1 MVKGEHYLPR
11 FYLEKFS
18 NDGKIDVLN
27 ISNGKI
33 FSTSVERIGKKSYF
47 YDLNPG
53 ELKKIL
59 SEHLKLTN
67 ITHSQF
73 EELTDDVQFVEKA
86 LSRLENK
93 AASLFNQFENNYNLI
108 NDEEFLS
115 TLFLFMYTLSIR
127 TMSFRNSLESIATQ
141 TSNWLESLNIEK
153 VEKYPLDKKPEDI
166 AKINQLYAITSL
178 AQVYKHG
185 MTFFDN
191 YNIYVGINDSNI
203 DFLISDN
210 PLHYFML
217 GFNDLCFPID
227 PKLAIIMQVKSAPQ
241 NFKLCNF
248 KPDKNKLVHLNG
260 NDVIKYNMLQQYSKA
275 RYLFG
280 SENMLKQHLKLVN
293 TLKIQQNGW

>member
-141 TSNWLESLNIEK
+141 TSNWLESLNMEK

-293 TLKIQQNGW
+293 TLKIQQNG

>member
-1 MVKGEHYLPR
+1 MIKGEHYLPR

-33 FSTSVERIGKKSYF
+33 FSTRVEKIGKKSYF

-67 ITHSQF
+67 ITRSQF
-73 EELTDDVQFVEKA
+73 EELTNDVQFVEKA

-115 TLFLFMYTLSIR
+115 TLFLFVYTLSIR
-127 TMSFRNSLESIATQ
+127 TMSFRDSLESIATQ
-141 TSNWLESLNIEK
+141 TSNWLKSLNIEK
-153 VEKYPLDKKPEDI
+153 VENYPLDKKPEEI

-217 GFNDLCFPID
+217 GFNDLCFPIN

-248 KPDKNKLVHLNG
+248 KPDKNKLVHLNS
-260 NDVIKYNMLQQYSKA
+260 NDVIKFNMLQQYSKA

-293 TLKIQQNGW
+293 TLKIQQNG

>member
-210 PLHYFML
+210 PLHNFML

>member
-1 MVKGEHYLPR
+1 MIKGEHYLPR
-11 FYLEKFS
+11 FYLERFS
-18 NDGKIDVLN
+18 NDGKIGVLN
-27 ISNGKI
+27 ISNDKI

-67 ITHSQF
+67 ITRSQF
-73 EELTDDVQFVEKA
+73 EELTNDVQFVEKA
-86 LSRLENK
+86 LARLENK

-141 TSNWLESLNIEK
+141 TSNWLKSLNIEK
-153 VEKYPLDKKPEDI
+153 VENYPLDKKPEEI

-217 GFNDLCFPID
+217 GFNDLCFPIN

-248 KPDKNKLVHLNG
+248 KPDKNKLVHLNS
-260 NDVIKYNMLQQYSKA
+260 NDVIKFNMLQQYSKA

-293 TLKIQQNGW
+293 TLKIQQNG